1 MGVKREGQ
9 HLPSGVEPRIQC
21 VSVIYLTG
29 AYFFIVR
36 KAEAAFTNERSLS
49 APLPVATAA

>member
-1 MGVKREGQ
+1 MGVKREGK

-29 AYFFIVR
+29 TYFFMR
-36 KAEAAFTNERSLS
+36 KAEAAFTNECSLS